1 MVQPITNKTPSV
13 DVAEAIVR
21 VGKLARELQ
30 EISGSSFP
38 SATDIALKA
47 TEIRE
52 YAGVIRSWAHLTNA
66 GICSDVAISN

>member
-1 MVQPITNKTPSV
+1 MVQPPINKTPSI

-38 SATDIALKA
+38 NATDIALKA
-47 TEIRE
+47 TEIRQC
-52 YAGVIRSWAHLTNA
+52 AGLIRSWAHLTNA
-66 GICSDVAISN
+66 GIGSDAYISN